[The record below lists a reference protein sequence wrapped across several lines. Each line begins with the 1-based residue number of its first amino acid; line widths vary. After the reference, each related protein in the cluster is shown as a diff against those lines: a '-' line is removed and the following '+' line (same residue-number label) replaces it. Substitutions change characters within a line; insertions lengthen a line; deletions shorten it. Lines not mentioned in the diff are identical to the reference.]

1 MKRYLII
8 SLFLFVFSC
17 STAEEEKEGIW
28 GKWYTYAESGDYM
41 ELWLSEDKAMTYLSR
56 IDAFLLYDL
65 ERQGNTL
72 NFDLIE
78 SKVINEHQFQLQV
91 TKSSDELFQS
101 IFVSNTRVDSLK
113 TYFLVSQEV
122 PELGSSLEAN
132 RIHMEELFERLEGS
146 HEGHD
151 H

>member
-17 STAEEEKEGIW
+17 STAEKEEEGIW

-41 ELWLSEDKAMTYLSR
+41 ELWLSDDKAMSYLSG

-65 ERQGNTL
+65 ERQGSTL
-72 NFDLIE
+72 KFDLIE
-78 SKVINEHQFQLQV
+78 SKVIDEHQFQLQV

-101 IFVSNTRVDSLK
+101 IFVSETKVDSLK
-113 TYFLVSQEV
+113 TYFLVSKEA
-122 PELGSSLEAN
+122 PDLHGSLDAN

-146 HEGHD
+146 HDGHD

>member
-1 MKRYLII
+1 MKRNLII
-8 SLFLFVFSC
+8 SLFLFAFSC
-17 STAEEEKEGIW
+17 STAEKEKEGIR

-41 ELWLSEDKAMTYLSR
+41 ELWLSDDKAMSYLSG
-56 IDAFLLYDL
+56 IDAFLLYNL
-65 ERQGNTL
+65 ERQGSTL
-72 NFDLIE
+72 KFDLIE
-78 SKVINEHQFQLQV
+78 SKVINEHKFELQV

-101 IFVSNTRVDSLK
+101 IFVSETKVDSLK
-113 TYFLVSQEV
+113 TYFLVSKEAPDLQ
-122 PELGSSLEAN
+122 GSLDAN

>member
-1 MKRYLII
+1 
-8 SLFLFVFSC
+8 
-17 STAEEEKEGIW
+17 
-28 GKWYTYAESGDYM
+28 M
-41 ELWLSEDKAMTYLSR
+41 ELWLSDDKAMSYLSG

-65 ERQGNTL
+65 ERQGSTL
-72 NFDLIE
+72 KFDLIE
-78 SKVINEHQFQLQV
+78 SKVIKEHKFELQV

-101 IFVSNTRVDSLK
+101 IFVSETKVDSLK
-113 TYFLVSQEV
+113 TYFLVSKEAPDLQ
-122 PELGSSLEAN
+122 GSLDAN

>member
-1 MKRYLII
+1 M
-8 SLFLFVFSC
+8 FLFAFSC
-17 STAEEEKEGIW
+17 GTAEKEKEGIR

-41 ELWLSEDKAMTYLSR
+41 ELWLSDDKAMSYLSG

-65 ERQGNTL
+65 ERQGSTL
-72 NFDLIE
+72 KFDLIE
-78 SKVINEHQFQLQV
+78 SKVIKEHKFELQV

-101 IFVSNTRVDSLK
+101 IFVSETKVDSLK
-113 TYFLVSQEV
+113 TYFLVSKEAPDLQ
-122 PELGSSLEAN
+122 GSLDAN